1 MNNSQLGFYLAGLI
15 EGDGSIWTPKTLVS
29 PNEYICNS
37 RIQISFHKK
46 EIPFFEN
53 LKSIIGAGGIY
64 NPKIGN
70 ACSYKIAKTD
80 KLIEL
85 INLINGKFR
94 TPKIICLHKAIDH
107 IYIKHNINIPKLPLD
122 NSNLMSNPWLS
133 GFTDADGNFFIYLG
147 GRYALN
153 NCTNKTRLRC
163 VFSIKQRL
171 IDKLS
176 GDSCLLF
183 MEKIA
188 DLFQSKIYFTSEN
201 AIEFKVQATSKHY
214 LTKLYFNKYP
224 LMTSKRFNYL
234 CYLQA
239 LDYLGKHLT
248 NEEIIEIQALKNSM
262 NNNRTYYDRDH
273 LNNFYK

>member
-1 MNNSQLGFYLAGLI
+1 
-15 EGDGSIWTPKTLVS
+15 
-29 PNEYICNS
+29 
-37 RIQISFHKK
+37 
-46 EIPFFEN
+46 
-53 LKSIIGAGGIY
+53 LKSIIGARGIY

-70 ACSYKIAKTD
+70 ACSYTIAKTD

-107 IYIKHNINIPKLPLD
+107 INIKHNLNIPKLALD

-133 GFTDADGNFFIYLG
+133 GFTDADGQFFIYLC

-163 VFSIKQRL
+163 VFSIKQIL

-188 DLFQSKIYFTSEN
+188 DLFQRKIYFTSVN
-201 AIEFKVQATSKHY
+201 AIEFKVQNTSKHY

-224 LMTSKRFNYL
+224 LMTSKRLNYL
-234 CYLQA
+234 CYLQV
-239 LDYLGKHLT
+239 LDYLSKHLT

-262 NNNRTYYDRDH
+262 NNNRTYYDWDH